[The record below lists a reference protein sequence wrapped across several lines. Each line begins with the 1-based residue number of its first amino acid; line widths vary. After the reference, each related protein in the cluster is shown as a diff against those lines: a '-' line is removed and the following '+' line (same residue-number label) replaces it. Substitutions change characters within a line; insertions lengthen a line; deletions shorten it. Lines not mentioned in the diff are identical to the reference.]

1 MPWERIVGVLFKILV
16 RPWLRSWA
24 RIRAARV
31 GRIPWVCLT
40 WGCIGLGSA
49 GVVLPLLP
57 TTPFILVAAWA
68 APKAS
73 PRLSHW
79 LDHHPVFGPNLHAW
93 RTQRAIPRKA
103 KAVAVMLLL
112 SSWWILFFLG
122 TNKVVLSALT
132 VLFLSVTVFIL
143 TRPDAR
149 AHYSARALPNK
160 KTRSNN
166 KQ

>member
-1 MPWERIVGVLFKILV
+1 MGVLFRILIQ
-16 RPWLRSWA
+16 PWLRAWA
-24 RIRAARV
+24 RIRAAGV

-40 WGCIGLGSA
+40 WSCIGLGSA

-79 LDHHPVFGPNLHAW
+79 LDQHPVFGPNLHAW

-103 KAVAVMLLL
+103 KVVAIILLL

-122 TNKVVLSALT
+122 THKGVLGALT
-132 VLFLSVTVFIL
+132 ILFLSVTVFLL

-149 AHYSARALPNK
+149 APEN
-160 KTRSNN
+160 TRPLQKSGH
-166 KQ
+166 K